1 MAIDRFH
8 LPDPEATELAG
19 AEAHHCLH
27 VMRHGPGDRIA
38 IFDGRGNEIMAEI
51 TSATK
56 DRVAFKALSR
66 QHTPKPGYGLTLVQA
81 MPKGR
86 PMELIIQK
94 ATELGVSRIIPLMSE
109 RVVVHLDDER
119 VESRLEKWRGI
130 VIEAAKQCGQN
141 WLPAIE
147 PVRAAK
153 EFFDAPPT
161 AEIAAIGS
169 LQGGTVSFRALVSEF
184 EAAHGR
190 RPASAVMVVGPEGD
204 FTPAE
209 LNAARRAGYR
219 PVTLGPI
226 VLRSDTAAIFSL
238 SVLAYE
244 LQNL

>member
-1 MAIDRFH
+1 MAIDRFYQ
-8 LPDPEATELAG
+8 PASDATELTG
-19 AEAHHCLH
+19 TEAHHCLH
-27 VMRHGPGDRIA
+27 VLRHGPGERMVL
-38 IFDGRGNEIMAEI
+38 FDGRGNEAMAEI
-51 TSATK
+51 TGASK
-56 DRVAFKALSR
+56 DRVTFKVLSR
-66 QHTPKPGYGLTLVQA
+66 QHTPKPGYSLTLVQA

-94 ATELGVSRIIPLMSE
+94 ATEMGVSRIVPLVSE

-119 VESRLEKWRGI
+119 VESRLEKWRAM

-141 WLPAIE
+141 WLPDIE
-147 PVRAAK
+147 PVCSAK
-153 EFFDAPPT
+153 EFFNAAPG

-169 LQGGTVSFRALVSEF
+169 LQGGTVSFRKLFAEF
-184 EAAHGR
+184 EAGQGR
-190 RPASAVMVVGPEGD
+190 RPKSAVMVVGPEGD

-209 LNAARRAGYR
+209 LNSARRAGYR

>member
-1 MAIDRFH
+1 MAIDRYYQPN
-8 LPDPEATELAG
+8 PDATELVDSD
-19 AEAHHCLH
+19 AHHCLH

-38 IFDGRGNEIMAEI
+38 VFDGKGNEIMAEI
-51 TSATK
+51 TGASK
-56 DRVAFKALSR
+56 DRVIFKALSR
-66 QHTPKPGYGLTLVQA
+66 QHTPKPGYSLTLVQA

-94 ATELGVSRIIPLMSE
+94 ATEIGVSRIVPLMSE

-119 VESRLEKWRGI
+119 VESRLEKWRAM
-130 VIEAAKQCGQN
+130 VVEAAKQCGQN
-141 WLPAIE
+141 WLPEIA
-147 PVRAAK
+147 PVKSAK
-153 EFFDAPPT
+153 EFFEAAPT

-169 LQGGTVSFRALVSEF
+169 LQGGTVSFRKLFAEF
-184 EAAHGR
+184 EAGHGR
-190 RPASAVMVVGPEGD
+190 RPSSAAMVVGPEGD

-209 LNAARRAGYR
+209 LNSARRAGYR